1 MAKRQKNI
9 ANSAKQCKTVQKW
22 HLGAKCVL
30 EKESDTEGSVKWS
43 KRARKTKQ
51 QKKTKNLK
59 KCWTRNCLG
68 AKSRWKKNLFLTK
81 GDMMTNS
88 AERGSI
94 EDNPQAKF
102 FQGGAFS
109 GKMCP
114 HLCLK
119 EICLSCTFH
128 CVWFEKKWSHHS
140 ILLCQRSQVWMAYF
154 ICGFSSF
161 AIVRISTATII
172 VCISKAVI
180 INIFKV
186 VIISLI
192 N

>member
-1 MAKRQKNI
+1 MCLRKSQTQREVWNGRSALGRQNNKR
-9 ANSAKQCKTVQKW
+9 KQRTWK
-22 HLGAKCVL
+22 
-30 EKESDTEGSVKWS
+30 SVEQEIVWEQN
-43 KRARKTKQ
+43 R
-51 QKKTKNLK
+51 
-59 KCWTRNCLG
+59 G
-68 AKSRWKKNLFLTK
+68 EENLFLTK

-114 HLCLK
+114 HLGLK

>member
-1 MAKRQKNI
+1 MCLKTSQTQREVWNGGGSALGRQNNKR
-9 ANSAKQCKTVQKW
+9 KQRTWK
-22 HLGAKCVL
+22 
-30 EKESDTEGSVKWS
+30 SVEQEILWE
-43 KRARKTKQ
+43 Q
-51 QKKTKNLK
+51 NH
-59 KCWTRNCLG
+59 G
-68 AKSRWKKNLFLTK
+68 EENLFLTK

-128 CVWFEKKWSHHS
+128 CVWFEKKNDRT
-140 ILLCQRSQVWMAYF
+140 ILFCCVSDHKSGWLTSFVVSAVSPSSVSAQPRSLSVSA
-154 ICGFSSF
+154 
-161 AIVRISTATII
+161 RP
-172 VCISKAVI
+172 
-180 INIFKV
+180 
-186 VIISLI
+186 
-192 N
+192 

>member
-1 MAKRQKNI
+1 MCLKTSQTQREVWNGGGSALGRQNNKR
-9 ANSAKQCKTVQKW
+9 KQRTWK
-22 HLGAKCVL
+22 
-30 EKESDTEGSVKWS
+30 SVEQEILWE
-43 KRARKTKQ
+43 Q
-51 QKKTKNLK
+51 NH
-59 KCWTRNCLG
+59 G
-68 AKSRWKKNLFLTK
+68 EENLFLTK

-128 CVWFEKKWSHHS
+128 CVWFEKKWSHYS

-161 AIVRISTATII
+161 AIVHISAATI
-172 VCISKAVI
+172 ISKAVI

-186 VIISLI
+186 VFISLI